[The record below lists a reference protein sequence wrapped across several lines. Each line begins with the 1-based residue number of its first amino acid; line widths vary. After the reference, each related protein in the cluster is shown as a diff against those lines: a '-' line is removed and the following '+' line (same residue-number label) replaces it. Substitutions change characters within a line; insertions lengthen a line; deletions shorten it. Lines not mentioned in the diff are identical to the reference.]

1 MIPRKPTHPGEIL
14 REDVLPALKLAVSK
28 CAEKIGVSRQ
38 HLYKI
43 LREEAGI
50 SPELALRL
58 GRFLGNGPAIWLR
71 MQQKYDLWE
80 TEQNLK
86 EEMKKIVP
94 VNRKLYKAA

>member
-1 MIPRKPTHPGEIL
+1 MPRKPTHPGEIL
-14 REDVLPALKLAVSK
+14 REDVLPTLRIGVSR
-28 CAEKIGVSRQ
+28 CAERMGVSRQ

-58 GRFLGNGPAIWLR
+58 GKFLGNGPAIWLR

-80 TEQNLK
+80 AEQRLGKDMEN
-86 EEMKKIVP
+86 IVP
-94 VNRKLYKAA
+94 LHRQNSKAA